1 MLKWDTRQYFT
12 FILFL
17 FLFRNSY
24 ALGNDVCHPIV
35 NNNQQHYIIA
45 YGSLIET
52 NSKNTTAQDSGV
64 NQPVWVDN
72 YQRGWLS
79 KGLSSSLSTTYLAVI
94 KNKKSRFNGT
104 IFHVSNTH
112 AFKNFD
118 AREKYYCRVS
128 VPARN
133 VHLLNGKKLPQG
145 HFWIYELKP
154 EFLASPSSHYPIVQ
168 SYVDIFLSGC
178 LEIEKKYHLKHFAMH
193 CIKTTTDWSNHWVND
208 RIYPR
213 RPWVHQPHALKIDAL
228 LEQQIPYFFQHIKIE
243 S

>member
-52 NSKNTTAQDSGV
+52 NSKNTTSQDSGV

-128 VPARN
+128 VPART
-133 VHLLNGKKLPQG
+133 VHLLSGKNYLKVIFGSMSSSPNFLPPL
-145 HFWIYELKP
+145 HHIILLFNLT
-154 EFLASPSSHYPIVQ
+154 L
-168 SYVDIFLSGC
+168 IFFC
-178 LEIEKKYHLKHFAMH
+178 R
-193 CIKTTTDWSNHWVND
+193 V
-208 RIYPR
+208 
-213 RPWVHQPHALKIDAL
+213 V
-228 LEQQIPYFFQHIKIE
+228 
-243 S
+243 